1 MILQGILTFNVEYSI
16 FIGVDV
22 VPGFR
27 SKMDLV
33 FEDDLEQDEE
43 IHDPVTR
50 YPTVNLEVNPDR
62 VFRSK
67 VNHLVK

>member
-1 MILQGILTFNVEYSI
+1 MEWNLQTKVN
-16 FIGVDV
+16 
-22 VPGFR
+22 
-27 SKMDLV
+27 
-33 FEDDLEQDEE
+33 LEQDEE

-67 VNHLVK
+67 VNHLVKVSIITGLLIIIE